1 MTLSSPKKSSVLDVS
16 WDQLPDLPA
25 PFPKYPCA
33 VFLDGVIYVG
43 GATTKSHAHTIF
55 TYTIGSDQEA
65 WGKLPRCPRQ
75 DFGIG
80 VADHT
85 LIIVGGVEGSNKRS
99 GKVTAWDATAQQWK
113 EGYYP
118 TLAHTRTN
126 PCVITFEN
134 WLLVIGGAGGV
145 VEKLD
150 MGSHKSWTLCSPVP
164 EKCSDLSCVAN
175 DHTLYVA
182 GTLANSATASVTS
195 ESSSGRGLY
204 SVLLPLLVRVK
215 SKDTTVWKKMTAIP
229 TPSSSLCALS
239 QRSLLAVGGE
249 MDISSSLSL
258 LSPVF
263 SLGLRKGASNKWE
276 RVGTLPCERICC
288 TCLCIGVGGRSSRV
302 VVLGGTQTQAQEG
315 LKRVDLGTLK
325 GQR

>member
-1 MTLSSPKKSSVLDVS
+1 MALSSPRRSSVLDLS

-43 GATTKSHAHTIF
+43 GATTKSHTHTIF
-55 TYTIGSDQEA
+55 TYTFGSGQEA

-75 DFGIG
+75 DFGMG

-85 LIIVGGVEGSNKRS
+85 LIIVGGVEGSNKKS
-99 GKVTAWDATAQQWK
+99 GKVTAWDAAGQQWR

-118 TLAHTRTN
+118 TLTHARTN
-126 PCVITFEN
+126 PCVVTHEN

-150 MGSHKSWTLCSPVP
+150 VDSHKSWTACPSVP
-164 EKCSDLSCVAN
+164 ERCSELSCVAI

-182 GTLANSATASVTS
+182 STLVNSVTSSVTS
-195 ESSSGRGLY
+195 ESSGGRGLY
-204 SVLLPLLVRVK
+204 SVLLPLLVRIK
-215 SKDTTVWKKMTAIP
+215 PKDTTVWKKMAAIP
-229 TPSSSLCALS
+229 TPFSSLCALS
-239 QRSLLAVGGE
+239 QKFLLAVGGE
-249 MDISSSLSL
+249 MDVSSSLSL
-258 LSPVF
+258 LSPVL

-288 TCLCIGVGGRSSRV
+288 TCLCVGAGGRGGRV

-315 LKRVDLGTLK
+315 LRRVDLGTLK